1 MFLWIQLSFIQT
13 LCAVCFLL
21 FLTSRA
27 WDKEKYLSHARV
39 KTKKHL
45 PLFLYRDQ
53 YLPSLL
59 FLSSNITLS
68 TLLILAVCR
77 TRVKWTSKQTSHTVE
92 SLWLSGRASER
103 GIRRSEV
110 RFLVRTSLSH
120 VRDKTEKHH
129 SLSLVLLNK
138 SDYMNHYSKDSD
150 WLIGTCSIRV
160 YKMFREMRAPWSVRT
175 SSLYFHKARALRHTN
190 ALLRYNARSL
200 RHRYERAQFA
210 IHIKEIKKLVPR
222 ALLSSI
228 ST

>member
-1 MFLWIQLSFIQT
+1 MFIHTPW
-13 LCAVCFLL
+13 AVCFLL

-39 KTKKHL
+39 KTKKPSFSISL
-45 PLFLYRDQ
+45 PRSKFTISLISIFKHYAFDIAD
-53 YLPSLL
+53 PSSMQDACHMN
-59 FLSSNITLS
+59 FVTD
-68 TLLILAVCR
+68 LAHR
-77 TRVKWTSKQTSHTVE
+77 LRH
-92 SLWLSGRASER
+92 
-103 GIRRSEV
+103 
-110 RFLVRTSLSH
+110 
-120 VRDKTEKHH
+120 
-129 SLSLVLLNK
+129 VLLNK
-138 SDYMNHYSKDSD
+138 SDYMNHYNKDSD
-150 WLIGTCSIRV
+150 WPIGTCSMRV

-210 IHIKEIKKLVPR
+210 IHIKEIKKLVPC

>member
-1 MFLWIQLSFIQT
+1 MFLWIQLSFIHT
-13 LCAVCFLL
+13 PWAVCFLL
-21 FLTSRA
+21 FLASRA

-150 WLIGTCSIRV
+150 WLIGTCSMRV
-160 YKMFREMRAPWSVRT
+160 YKWCSEKCARRDRSERFHYISIKRAPYVTRMHCWDIMHAAYVIGT
-175 SSLYFHKARALRHTN
+175 SARN
-190 ALLRYNARSL
+190 SRY
-200 RHRYERAQFA
+200 
-210 IHIKEIKKLVPR
+210 I
-222 ALLSSI
+222 
-228 ST
+228 